1 MGRDGPCCAGC
12 GCCFSGQS
20 FFLSEDQPLEPFP
33 EACVCAV
40 AGDCSGTLSPSKIG
54 KVVEQGLAE
63 GCCLWPHGGKHCWQK
78 VKKEMGILTLTSKTD
93 ASSLSH

>member
-1 MGRDGPCCAGC
+1 MDPVVLGVDVVSVDSP
-12 GCCFSGQS
+12 FSS
-20 FFLSEDQPLEPFP
+20 LRINLLNHSFP
-33 EACVCAV
+33 EACLCVLWQVIAL
-40 AGDCSGTLSPSKIG
+40 ADSHPSKIG

-63 GCCLWPHGGKHCWQK
+63 GCCLWPHSGKHCWQR